1 MYCPSVSPTGKV
13 LPTQARVQLSVFHGA
28 ADTHFWN
35 SLAFRR
41 ALLGSGILGAHARG
55 MYFYALSRGR
65 AAPML
70 ELVTHSISFL
80 LLAGR
85 PVVRGR
91 TFPSREPASRQPSP
105 SHVHDLVPIS
115 CPSRRPTRRSCRRG
129 LWIPS
134 AGRKRRASTGPKRA
148 CCRCRLLR
156 SASLPGRGPSAFYDQ
171 A

>member
-1 MYCPSVSPTGKV
+1 MPGHS
-13 LPTQARVQLSVFHGA
+13 LP
-28 ADTHFWN
+28 
-35 SLAFRR
+35 AF
-41 ALLGSGILGAHARG
+41 
-55 MYFYALSRGR
+55 SRGR

-105 SHVHDLVPIS
+105 SHVHDLELVP
-115 CPSRRPTRRSCRRG
+115 CPSRRPTRGSCRRG

-134 AGRKRRASTGPKRA
+134 AGRERRASPGPKRA
-148 CCRCRLLR
+148 YCLCRLLR
-156 SASLPGRGPSAFYDQ
+156 RDWALKKYGAQPWIMPYEIVHKAMNAPITKNAVRLPPSLPSENTA
-171 A
+171 